1 MQGNSQKKK
10 KKKAE
15 KTDTSASGSRKKNL
29 QLKQWLLYMLPMKT
43 PAAAGK
49 KFIHVHKQREKPL
62 YIISTFYLLF
72 SAL

>member
-1 MQGNSQKKK
+1 MHVNIKKKKKKKK

-43 PAAAGK
+43 PAATL
-49 KFIHVHKQREKPL
+49 VREKI
-62 YIISTFYLLF
+62 YTR
-72 SAL
+72 A